1 MIHSN
6 YHSVILLGSVFRWT
20 VKDALRGNTCFII
33 SSPALFLSLGFK
45 HSFPTTPFTI
55 YIYHWPHHR
64 VSKSFSGAVL
74 PPSVMVSFGSFTEV
88 LHYCRRWTIRVWVRL
103 GQRGSKRKSA
113 NLSLNLMLC
122 FWWRPQE
129 KWFHRAATLHNV
141 YIVQFFSSRPNEVR
155 HILKSHNCH
164 TFQHIFVP
172 TRSVERKM
180 EQTNKL
186 TN

>member
-103 GQRGSKRKSA
+103 GQKGSKRKSA
-113 NLSLNLMLC
+113 NLSLNLTLC

-141 YIVQFFSSRPNEVR
+141 YIVQFFFLSTEWGQTYPQISQLSYLSTYICPNSFGWEE
-155 HILKSHNCH
+155 NGA
-164 TFQHIFVP
+164 
-172 TRSVERKM
+172 
-180 EQTNKL
+180 N
-186 TN
+186 

>member
-74 PPSVMVSFGSFTEV
+74 PPSVMVSFGSFTEA

-103 GQRGSKRKSA
+103 GQKGSKRKSA
-113 NLSLNLMLC
+113 NLSLNLTLC

-141 YIVQFFSSRPNEVR
+141 YIVQFVFPLDR
-155 HILKSHNCH
+155 
-164 TFQHIFVP
+164 
-172 TRSVERKM
+172 TRSDISSNLTTVIPFNIYLSQLVRLRGKWS
-180 EQTNKL
+180 KL